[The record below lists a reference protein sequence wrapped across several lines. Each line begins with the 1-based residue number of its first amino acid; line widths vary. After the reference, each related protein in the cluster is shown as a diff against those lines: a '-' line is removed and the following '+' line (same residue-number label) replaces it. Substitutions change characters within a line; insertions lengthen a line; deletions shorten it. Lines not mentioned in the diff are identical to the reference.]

1 MPSGAGDCR
10 PRARVE
16 RRTSVVRKAGIAST
30 LLALAWFVSA
40 ASAVAPANDSFPSA
54 LPIAGASGSVSGTN
68 ADATKEQ
75 FEPKHAGKDGGRSV
89 WYRWIAPFSG
99 DAVFHTC
106 NAATFD
112 TLLGVYTGPHLLN
125 ISQVVSNDD
134 DCGERSHVVFPAS
147 AGTTYHIAV
156 DGDAGAVGTFTLAWS
171 RVLPPANDGFAAA
184 QPLSGAVGAVNGSN
198 LGATREPGEPTHG
211 SDDPSASVWYRWT
224 AAFTGGVTFDACSAT
239 AFDSVLAVYTGTSL
253 SRLKR
258 IAANDNGCLIYS
270 RLRFAARR
278 GTTYFVAVD
287 TAAQDSGWF
296 TLSWSGAPRPP
307 NDNFESARRIRG
319 AAGTV
324 TAENSGATAQAG
336 ERRRARSQASAS
348 MWYRWRAPRTMR
360 VVFETCGS
368 AFDTVLALYRGP
380 SLRRARVVKANNNA
394 CARTRSRVVARVAG
408 GVEYQV
414 VVDGFRGATGAFRLR
429 WRPA

>member
-1 MPSGAGDCR
+1 VRNAGV
-10 PRARVE
+10 A
-16 RRTSVVRKAGIAST
+16 AT
-30 LLALAWFVSA
+30 LLALAFLASA
-40 ASAVAPANDSFPSA
+40 ASAAAPANDSFPSA

-99 DAVFHTC
+99 NAVFHTC
-106 NAATFD
+106 SAATLD
-112 TLLGVYTGPHLLN
+112 TLLGVYTGPALLN

-134 DCGERSHVVFPAS
+134 DCGDRSHVVFPAS

-156 DGDAGAVGTFTLAWS
+156 DGSGGAVGTFTLAWS
-171 RVLPPANDGFAAA
+171 RALPPANDGFAAA
-184 QPLSGAVGAVNGSN
+184 QQLSGAVGTVNGTT
-198 LGATREPGEPTHG
+198 LAATREPREPAHG
-211 SDDPSASVWYRWT
+211 SPDPSASVWYRWT
-224 AAFTGGVTFDACSAT
+224 AGFTGGVTFDVCSRT

-253 SRLKR
+253 SSLKR

-270 RLRFAARR
+270 RLRFAARQGR
-278 GTTYFVAVD
+278 TYFVAVD
-287 TAAQDSGWF
+287 TAASDSGWF
-296 TLSWSGAPRPP
+296 TLSWAGAARPR
-307 NDNFESARRIRG
+307 NDNFASARRIRG
-319 AAGTV
+319 AAGSV

-336 ERRRARSQASAS
+336 ERRHARNRASAS

-368 AFDTVLALYRGP
+368 AFDTVLALYRGS

-394 CARTRSRVVARVAG
+394 CARTRSRVVVRVAA
-408 GVEYQV
+408 GVEYRV
-414 VVDGFRGATGAFRLR
+414 VVDGSRGATGAFRLR
-429 WRPA
+429 WRRA